1 MTATHLQPVTLAEVR
16 AELDAERPRSG
27 VVSPRAKG
35 EIELT
40 LGRWWDIATGDRPR
54 WARERRLIAALAE
67 PILASLKYRGGML
80 RQAWMTM
87 FVAVKKEAVD
97 DVLGIIKTN
106 CVSDVSVEA
115 GAQAQPIQATL
126 SSAQAKVGGAV
137 AFVWDLDKFE
147 VY

>member
-1 MTATHLQPVTLAEVR
+1 MKMVMAVVQREEAENVLQA
-16 AELDAERPRSG
+16 
-27 VVSPRAKG
+27 
-35 EIELT
+35 
-40 LGRWWDIATGDRPR
+40 
-54 WARERRLIAALAE
+54 LIAAGHTATLIE
-67 PILASLKYRGGML
+67 SRGGML
-80 RQAWMTM
+80 RQAWMTK
-87 FVAVKKEAVD
+87 FVAVRKEAVD

-115 GAQAQPIQATL
+115 GAQAKPIQATL